1 MEFSRQEYWSGQPFP
16 TLGNLPKP
24 GIEPRSPLHCRW
36 ILYQLSFQGSPRNF
50 LSLLQFW
57 IIILLIWVFLVV
69 SFFFFFFP
77 FSALNISCQYL
88 LACKVYAEKS
98 TDRLK
103 AVPLYV
109 TRLFPLDAFKIISLT
124 FNILIVMCLSV
135 RLFRF
140 ILFGALCFLDF
151 ESVSFA
157 RLEEFLAILSSNGF
171 SGNFSLILLGLP

>member
-1 MEFSRQEYWSGQPFP
+1 MDSLPAELPGKPEKLFISPSILNYNLAYLSI
-16 TLGNLPKP
+16 LGCK
-24 GIEPRSPLHCRW
+24 
-36 ILYQLSFQGSPRNF
+36 
-50 LSLLQFW
+50 
-57 IIILLIWVFLVV
+57 
-69 SFFFFFFP
+69 FFFFFP